1 MFFIGIIGKAAQF
14 PLHEWLPDML
24 VGTPSSSNALTE
36 CLAGPFLLIRVLPI
50 FRNAYLYGFEEL
62 SYFFLLVAW
71 IGAITG
77 LITALTATAQKH
89 PQKIMAYSVSSII
102 GYMITAIGLAGLGN
116 NMVSGYLAG
125 TTILTIDAFVS
136 ALLILTTVFVSYAVN
151 SEDLFK
157 MGKFKNKLAHRGME
171 IAVFAM
177 ICVPPF
183 SGFWLSNWVQ
193 ALALEVGGQAFVKGQ
208 IIMGLSGYGLFA
220 LLILTGGV
228 TAFYGLRLMG
238 LIFSSNSTKRKTR
251 NIPKI
256 MRLSFIGLLGITLIL
271 DISVP
276 LFIPILNKFF
286 FSLVGS
292 IIFKNFIDVFFYI
305 IPSISTIMTLIALFV
320 GSYVSRK
327 LYITHEIDPK
337 ELEKKHLLIA
347 KTRSIFLNRFYFN
360 YTIKKITNYVKSFS
374 KKLYRTVEME
384 GNKRLGTRGISE
396 VFGLAMNWLISYSK
410 WIYPTLEQGFFEKI
424 NNNVGKKAGRFS
436 RWMYSFVELKGF
448 EKSINNVGKK
458 AGRISRWMYSFVE
471 LKGFEKINQKV
482 AKTVSKISEKIRK
495 MQTGILSYNMLIML
509 IGLIVIA
516 ILLIFGGYVK
526 I

>member
-1 MFFIGIIGKAAQF
+1 
-14 PLHEWLPDML
+14 
-24 VGTPSSSNALTE
+24 
-36 CLAGPFLLIRVLPI
+36 
-50 FRNAYLYGFEEL
+50 
-62 SYFFLLVAW
+62 
-71 IGAITG
+71 
-77 LITALTATAQKH
+77 
-89 PQKIMAYSVSSII
+89 
-102 GYMITAIGLAGLGN
+102 
-116 NMVSGYLAG
+116 
-125 TTILTIDAFVS
+125 
-136 ALLILTTVFVSYAVN
+136 
-151 SEDLFK
+151 
-157 MGKFKNKLAHRGME
+157 
-171 IAVFAM
+171 
-177 ICVPPF
+177 
-183 SGFWLSNWVQ
+183 
-193 ALALEVGGQAFVKGQ
+193 
-208 IIMGLSGYGLFA
+208 
-220 LLILTGGV
+220 
-228 TAFYGLRLMG
+228 
-238 LIFSSNSTKRKTR
+238 
-251 NIPKI
+251 
-256 MRLSFIGLLGITLIL
+256 
-271 DISVP
+271 
-276 LFIPILNKFF
+276 
-286 FSLVGS
+286 
-292 IIFKNFIDVFFYI
+292 
-305 IPSISTIMTLIALFV
+305 MTLIALFV

-424 NNNVGKKAGRFS
+424 NKNVGKKAGRFS

-458 AGRISRWMYSFVE
+458 ARRISRWMYSFVE